1 MPSSPARQEARR
13 LIVLADGGALSDL
26 NERLGLEDAPRRD
39 FARIPDAIVKALEDE
54 FAADCPIDS
63 RIFCT
68 VGSEKAQ
75 GFLTKMAQAWT
86 VRPFP
91 LSVAKYERAGEASA
105 DKHRFRLRFHAYLG
119 YALGLLTGADQAAGS
134 APRQQTVLVL
144 TDDPHLLPCMGDS
157 KARGVDVR
165 LVWWQSAIAEEVS
178 YLAARNGVQT
188 LLLPAD
194 DSTMHHA
201 QQRRDSALEQLL
213 RSTTQG

>member
-1 MPSSPARQEARR
+1 MPSSQARQEARR

-26 NERLGLEDAPRRD
+26 NERLGLEDAPRKD

-54 FAADCPIDS
+54 GIAADCPIDS

-105 DKHRFRLRFHAYLG
+105 DKGSINNNIYSASKVVLALRGGHECFSY
-119 YALGLLTGADQAAGS
+119 AGS
-134 APRQQTVLVL
+134 RHQLQAV
-144 TDDPHLLPCMGDS
+144 
-157 KARGVDVR
+157 AEGVGHV
-165 LVWWQSAIAEEVS
+165 
-178 YLAARNGVQT
+178 G
-188 LLLPAD
+188 
-194 DSTMHHA
+194 
-201 QQRRDSALEQLL
+201 
-213 RSTTQG
+213 